1 MPKATAALSTSRL
14 RFKPF
19 LPMATIAAG
28 LRNHRAADSTSTLG
42 EDFAAGVVSKN
53 AGDLILM
60 VERIGK
66 EDPAAGKKM
75 VGAILDAQK
84 SLTARLRLVDE
95 ALTRLRAV
103 VARH

>member
-28 LRNHRAADSTSTLG
+28 LRNHRAADSTDLG
-42 EDFAAGVVSKN
+42 EDFAAGVGSKN

-75 VGAILDAQK
+75 VGAILDAK